1 MEVCRQV
8 ELQRPNRGRAAQR
21 GFALITAGACCIV
34 LVGMVGLAVDV
45 GRLYIVHNEV
55 QAHVDTSALSAALE
69 LDGTTAGFIRAQ
81 NTVTNNANRW
91 NMATTAF
98 TTTQTDFS
106 TSPTGPWVDSP
117 ASGAGYIY
125 ARVRATVA
133 APVYFTRF
141 ISPDRTKNVSAIAIA
156 GQVSKTTWKEG
167 LFPFSPLAHNSAG
180 PDFGLVKGG
189 IYTLR
194 WASNPKLNNNVCV
207 GDNAAS
213 YITQAEA
220 GGGEERGFIEES
232 SAANIRAAIVDNY
245 QTIVREV
252 GDSVVMTGGAKQTQR
267 DSIIQ
272 RIYQDTDS
280 TSSTFAQYITHNAG
294 NGRRIVVAP
303 INTWHPDYTILGY
316 GAFFLLLPSEY
327 PAGGNKPFC
336 AEYIGAYVQGAP
348 HGGGGVPGS
357 YVVRLI
363 L

>member
-1 MEVCRQV
+1 MKP
-8 ELQRPNRGRAAQR
+8 QRSNPSRAGQR
-21 GFALITAGACCIV
+21 GFTLITAGACCIV
-34 LVGMVGLAVDV
+34 MIGMVGLAVDV
-45 GRLYIVHNEV
+45 GRLYIVRNEV
-55 QAHVDTSALSAALE
+55 QAHVDTAALSAALE
-69 LDGTTAGFIRAQ
+69 LDGTTTGFDRART
-81 NTVTNNANRW
+81 TVTNNANRW
-91 NMATTAF
+91 NMATTRF

-106 TSPTGPWVDSP
+106 TSQTGPWVASP
-117 ASGAGYIY
+117 ANGAGYIY

-141 ISPDRTKNVSAIAIA
+141 ISPDPAKNVSAIAIA
-156 GQVSKTTWKEG
+156 GQVSKTSWKEG
-167 LFPFSPLAHNSAG
+167 LTPFSPLAHNSAG

-194 WASNPKLNNNVCV
+194 WASNPKLNSNVCP
-207 GDNAAS
+207 GDNQES
-213 YITQAEA
+213 YIAQSNA

-267 DSIIQ
+267 DALIQ

-280 TSSTFAQYITHNAG
+280 TSSTFAQYIAGGAG
-294 NGRRIVVAP
+294 NGRRIVVVP
-303 INTWHPDYTILGY
+303 INTWHPDYIILGY
-316 GAFFLLLPSEY
+316 GAFLLMLPNEY
-327 PAGGNKPFC
+327 VPGGNKPFC

-348 HGGGGVPGS
+348 HTGGGMPGA
-357 YVVRLI
+357 YVVRLV